1 MLSVITGIKNNN
13 NITINELIQYNS
25 AIGKKVY
32 VIDVYRN
39 PIERKI
45 SEYFEL
51 LTSYHF
57 NTTDS
62 NIGNY
67 KLELLARRLNSL
79 FPFLG
84 KGDYF
89 FDKYDI
95 DVPENF
101 DFEKKYL
108 LVEKNN
114 IRYIKLRLC
123 DSSEWSK
130 ILTNILNINIVII
143 KDYQTE
149 NKIIGDVYK
158 KFNDYYQ
165 IPYNLLETIKQ
176 CKYFNY
182 YNSDMERETYMNKW
196 NSKITMSAVEPYSL
210 EKYNFYKEISNENQY
225 YNFIQRDHYSDHGCI
240 CNSCSFKRRN
250 IVFKIKN
257 GEQVDTKIIHEEVV
271 QEKKNKRAEKINSV
285 CKKLKNKLREL
296 SKTRNMPKS
305 SKINDLRMSLRSN
318 TLTTYQGASKAS
330 SNKAVSASLSAAGF
344 NATVFFNSSDP
355 NIAAHK
361 RSPCGQ
367 DFLASDLSNLCLSL
381 STTEGIKFL
390 SLRTTSTKSPSLASC
405 SNFKS

>member
-1 MLSVITGIKNNN
+1 MNENRLEVIKSFNDTIFNNDTVKNKKTLVFIYTPPKVGSTTLVTSLRLSCARGINVFHIHDETMLSVITGIKNNN

-25 AIGKKVY
+25 SIGKKVY

-57 NTTDS
+57 NTTDN
-62 NIGNY
+62 NISNY
-67 KLELLARRLNSL
+67 KLELLARRFNSL
-79 FPFLG
+79 FPYIG
-84 KGDYF
+84 SGDYF

-95 DVPENF
+95 DVPEKF

-108 LVEKNN
+108 LLEKNN
-114 IRYIKLRLC
+114 VTYIKLRLC
-123 DSSEWSK
+123 NSSEWSK
-130 ILTNILNINIVII
+130 LLTNILNIDIVII

-182 YNSDMERETYMNKW
+182 YNSDLERETYINKW
-196 NSKITMSAVEPYSL
+196 NSKTTMSAVEPYSL

-225 YNFIQRDHYSDHGCI
+225 YNFIQRDHYLDHGCM
-240 CNSCSFKRRN
+240 CNSCCYKRRQ
-250 IVFKIKN
+250 IIFKIKN

-271 QEKKNKRAEKINSV
+271 QEKKNKRAQKINSI
-285 CKKLKNKLREL
+285 CKKLKNKLDEL

-305 SKINDLRMSLRSN
+305 SKINMN
-318 TLTTYQGASKAS
+318 
-330 SNKAVSASLSAAGF
+330 VS
-344 NATVFFNSSDP
+344 
-355 NIAAHK
+355 
-361 RSPCGQ
+361 
-367 DFLASDLSNLCLSL
+367 
-381 STTEGIKFL
+381 
-390 SLRTTSTKSPSLASC
+390 
-405 SNFKS
+405 